1 MTAPQI
7 STWFRATPV
16 DEEPEGWDE
25 ALGYDVDEDEDE
37 QPITERDVPAWDLP

>member
-1 MTAPQI
+1 MTAP

-25 ALGYDVDEDEDE
+25 RVDET
-37 QPITERDVPAWDLP
+37 PVTEADVHPADRD